1 MLRVGQV
8 MSRLSVC
15 LYSYHTIGDA
25 LILMKEKQVTGL
37 PLLNEQGHL
46 QGMVTKEQIFE
57 KGLEQFAAENKAAD
71 YLTTR
76 FLPLKE
82 EALLDDVWDLPFD
95 IYPVLNNHEEITGVV
110 TKYSLGQAYF
120 QQVHLR
126 SQELEAVFN
135 SAHNGILAINRQGV
149 ITSLN
154 PAAEK
159 PTRSTKEEAVG
170 RFLTDVIIPTGLLE
184 VVRSG
189 IPEFGTKFQVGRRQ
203 YISNRTPIIKDGEV
217 VGAVGVFQD
226 VSEIEK
232 VLQELQS
239 VKQLNEELRTTVASS
254 YDGILICDSQGEIL
268 RCNPAVGRI
277 LEVSWEDLL
286 GRPFKDLVDKGV
298 FQKNII
304 YLVKKQDDLVSIL
317 ERSSSEHSLVITGNP
332 VYDEEGEMAR
342 IVINIRDM
350 SELIFLREALEESKQ
365 LSEKYQAEIAQMKNH
380 QETSADLRSGSVIM
394 KNVLDLASRVSQVDS
409 PVVLVGEQGVG
420 KEEIAKLI
428 HFQSKR
434 GKGPFYKFNCGS
446 FPYQLLEI
454 EIFGQGSAFGN
465 GIKGKTGLLEL
476 ANHGSVYLEDIGK
489 LPLNLQGRL
498 LRVLQDKLLQ
508 VSTGKETVSVD
519 VRILAGTNRHLI
531 ELVEKGLFREDL
543 YFSLNVVPIKVP
555 ALRERKEDIIPLVLF
570 YLDQNNKRHGMEK
583 IISPDAVELL
593 LDYPWFGNVREMA
606 NVIERLV
613 VTARGTVI
621 SAKEVDLVLYEKEKS
636 PLRPVTVTGVIPLK
650 EAMDDLEQQ
659 LVTLAMEQHGTTVK
673 AAEALGVNQ
682 STVVRKLQ
690 KLKELNAG
698 ICGGSIQKK

>member
-15 LYSYHTIGDA
+15 LYSYHTIEDA
-25 LILMKEKQVTGL
+25 LTLMKEKQVAGL

-46 QGMVTKEQIFE
+46 LGMVTKEQIFE
-57 KGLEQFAAENKAAD
+57 KGLEQFAAENKAVD

-76 FLPLKE
+76 MLPLKE
-82 EALLDDVWDLPFD
+82 DALLEDVWDLPFD
-95 IYPVLNNHEEITGVV
+95 IYPVFNNHEKITGVV

-120 QQVHLR
+120 QQVQLR
-126 SQELEAVFN
+126 TQELEAVFN
-135 SAHNGILAINRQGV
+135 SAHNGILSINRQGI

-159 PTRSTKEEAVG
+159 PTLSTKEEAVG

-189 IPEFGTKFQVGRRQ
+189 IPELGTKFQVGRRQ

-239 VKQLNEELRTTVASS
+239 LKQLNAELRTTVASS
-254 YDGILICDSQGEIL
+254 YDGILICDKQGEIL

-277 LEVSWEDLL
+277 LEVSWEDLV
-286 GRPFKDLVDKGV
+286 GRPFKNFVDKGV

-304 YLVKKQDDLVSIL
+304 HLVKKQKGLVSIL
-317 ERSSSEHSLVITGNP
+317 ERSSIEHSLVITGNP
-332 VYDEEGEMAR
+332 VYDEEGEMTK

-350 SELIFLREALEESKQ
+350 SELIFLREALEESRE
-365 LSEKYQAEIAQMKNH
+365 LSEKYQAEIARMKNH
-380 QETSADLRSGSVIM
+380 QETSADLRSCSIIM
-394 KNVLDLASRVSQVDS
+394 KDVLNLASRVSQVDS

-428 HFQSKR
+428 HLQSKR
-434 GKGPFYKFNCGS
+434 SKAPFYKINCGS

-454 EIFGQGSAFGN
+454 EIFGQGIALGN
-465 GIKGKTGLLEL
+465 GIKRKTGLLEL
-476 ANHGSVYLEDIGK
+476 GNHGSVYLEDIDK

-498 LRVLQDKLLQ
+498 LRVLQDKMLQ
-508 VSTGKETVSVD
+508 VSGGEETVSVD
-519 VRILAGTNRHLI
+519 IRILAGTNRPLI

-543 YFSLNVVPIKVP
+543 YFSLNVVPVKVP
-555 ALRERKEDIIPLVLF
+555 ALRERKEDLIPLVLF
-570 YLDQNNKRHGMEK
+570 YLEQNNKRHGIEK
-583 IISPDAVELL
+583 VISPDAIQLL
-593 LDYPWFGNVREMA
+593 LDYPWLGNIREVA

-613 VTARGTVI
+613 VTAHGKSI
-621 SAKEVDLVLYEKEKS
+621 SAKEVDLVLYEKVKN
-636 PLRPVTVTGVIPLK
+636 PLRSVTVTSVIPLK
-650 EAMDDLEQQ
+650 GAMDDLEQQ
-659 LVTLAMEQHGTTVK
+659 LVTLAMKQHGTTVK

-690 KLKELNAG
+690 KLKDFKAG
-698 ICGGSIQKK
+698 H

>member
-8 MSRLSVC
+8 MSRLTVC

-25 LILMKEKQVTGL
+25 LTLMKEKQVSGL

-46 QGMVTKEQIFE
+46 LGMVTKEQIFE
-57 KGLEQFAAENKAAD
+57 KGIEQFAAENKASD

-76 FLPLKE
+76 ILPLKE
-82 EALLDDVWDLPFD
+82 DALLEDVWNLPFD
-95 IYPVLNNHEEITGVV
+95 IYPVRNNHEEITGVV

-120 QQVHLR
+120 QHVQLR
-126 SQELEAVFN
+126 RQELEAVFD

-170 RFLTDVIIPTGLLE
+170 RFLTDVIVPTGLLE

-203 YISNRTPIIKDGEV
+203 YISNRTPIIKNGEV
-217 VGAVGVFQD
+217 IGAVGVFQD

-239 VKQLNEELRTTVASS
+239 VKQLNEVLRTTVVSS
-254 YDGILICDSQGEIL
+254 NDGIIICDSQGEIL

-277 LEVSWEDLL
+277 LEVPWEELV

-304 YLVKKQDDLVSIL
+304 YLVKKQDALVSIL
-317 ERSSSEHSLVITGNP
+317 ERSSAEHSLVITGNP
-332 VYDEEGEMAR
+332 VYDEEGEMAKV
-342 IVINIRDM
+342 VINIRDL
-350 SELIFLREALEESKQ
+350 SEIITLREALEESQQ
-365 LSEKYQAEIAQMKNH
+365 LTEKYQAEIAQMRNH
-380 QETSADLRSGSVIM
+380 PENSADLRSCSVIM

-409 PVVLVGEQGVG
+409 PVVIVGEQGVG

-434 GKGPFYKFNCGS
+434 TKGPFYQLNCGS
-446 FPYQLLEI
+446 LPSQLLEI
-454 EIFGQGSAFGN
+454 EIFGQGIALGN
-465 GIKGKTGLLEL
+465 GIKGKPGLLEL

-489 LPLNLQGRL
+489 IPLNLQGRL
-498 LRVLQDKLLQ
+498 SRILQDKLLQ
-508 VSTGKETVSVD
+508 VSGGKETVPID
-519 VRILAGTNRHLI
+519 IRILAGTDRPLI

-543 YFSLNVVPIKVP
+543 YFSLNVVPITVP
-555 ALRERKEDIIPLVLF
+555 ALRERKEDLIPLVLF
-570 YLDQNNKRHGMEK
+570 YLEQNKKRHGIEK
-583 IISPDAVELL
+583 IISPDAVQLL
-593 LDYPWFGNVREMA
+593 LDYSWPGNVREMA

-613 VTARGTVI
+613 VTARGTTI
-621 SAKEVDLVLYEKEKS
+621 SDNEVGLVLYEKDKN
-636 PLRPVTVTGVIPLK
+636 PLRSVTVTGVIPLK

-659 LVTLAMEQHGTTVK
+659 LVTLAMKQYGTTVK

-690 KLKELNAG
+690 KLKELNV
-698 ICGGSIQKK
+698 SSERKDVK